1 MLCSHLPPV
10 IIPEV
15 SPEVSSLERV
25 VERVRD
31 AVSSTERHNT
41 AAPNFR

>member
-10 IIPEV
+10 IIPV
-15 SPEVSSLERV
+15 ASPEVSSLERV

-31 AVSSTERHNT
+31 AVSSTERHAI
-41 AAPNFR
+41 AAPYYR